1 VSQLVA
7 AESVESIVGVW
18 LVVNDRFSLL
28 LHDFLRVVPIDDA
41 DLPEIIFCDAR
52 LLRLFR
58 DGCCSVDESKID
70 EVWPRGWPK
79 PGENIGLKMGGV
91 SGKV

>member
-1 VSQLVA
+1 VD
-7 AESVESIVGVW
+7 
-18 LVVNDRFSLL
+18 DRFSLL
-28 LHDFLRVVPIDDA
+28 LHDFLRVVPMDAFADA
-41 DLPEIIFCDAR
+41 DLPEIFFCDAR
-52 LLRLFR
+52 LLRRSR
-58 DGCCSVDESKID
+58 DGCCRVDESKID